1 MDKTIPTDALVTA
14 EDVLQIKAEI
24 NRGDLKRLVL
34 ELTVREPEVMILLSE
49 KFDLVTTLLDGAGL
63 SIKQRAVLM
72 KQLSLLA
79 WMPLLLSDRAHR
91 RSWNDFL
98 PSEPAADESDEE
110 GGAK

>member
-1 MDKTIPTDALVTA
+1 MDKTIPTDALVTP
-14 EDVLQIKAEI
+14 EDVIQIKAEI
-24 NRGDLKRLVL
+24 NRGELKRLVL
-34 ELTVREPEVMILLSE
+34 ELTVREPEVMIVLSE

-91 RSWNDFL
+91 RSWDDFL
-98 PSEPAADESDEE
+98 PSEQAVDESDEE
-110 GGAK
+110 GGDA